1 MFSQDKQKSSQR
13 KIHKSL
19 AKQFIEI
26 PLIIRLLLMNK
37 DDFMIYYLLYAI
49 DMSNVKKQNLAQI
62 ALRTNTTNF
71 VRIYNIIQQH
81 DESTRKSIIE
91 SSLKKFDRNDL
102 SEEIKNTFLTDLDIP
117 TQDILKFL

>member
-1 MFSQDKQKSSQR
+1 
-13 KIHKSL
+13 
-19 AKQFIEI
+19 
-26 PLIIRLLLMNK
+26 
-37 DDFMIYYLLYAI
+37 MIYYLLYAI
-49 DMSNVKKQNLAQI
+49 DMSNVKKQNLSQI
-62 ALRTNTTNF
+62 ALKTDATNF

-117 TQDILKFL
+117 TQDILNFL

>member
-26 PLIIRLLLMNK
+26 PLIIRLQLMNK

-49 DMSNVKKQNLAQI
+49 DMSNVRKQNLAQI
-62 ALRTNTTNF
+62 ALKTDATNF

-91 SSLKKFDRNDL
+91 SSLKKFDRKDL

>member
-1 MFSQDKQKSSQR
+1 
-13 KIHKSL
+13 
-19 AKQFIEI
+19 
-26 PLIIRLLLMNK
+26 MNK

-49 DMSNVKKQNLAQI
+49 DMSNVRKQNLAQI
-62 ALRTNTTNF
+62 ALKADATNF

-91 SSLKKFDRNDL
+91 SSLKKFDRKDL

>member
-26 PLIIRLLLMNK
+26 PLIIRLQLMNK

-49 DMSNVKKQNLAQI
+49 DMSSVRKQNLAQI
-62 ALRTNTTNF
+62 ALKTDATNF

-102 SEEIKNTFLTDLDIP
+102 SEEIKNTFLTDLDIS
-117 TQDILKFL
+117 THDILNFL

>member
-26 PLIIRLLLMNK
+26 PLIIRLQLMNK

-49 DMSNVKKQNLAQI
+49 DMSSVRKQNLAQI
-62 ALRTNTTNF
+62 ALKTDATNF

>member
-26 PLIIRLLLMNK
+26 PLIIRLQLMNK

-49 DMSNVKKQNLAQI
+49 DMSNVRKQNLAQI
-62 ALRTNTTNF
+62 ALKTDATNF

>member
-26 PLIIRLLLMNK
+26 PLIIRLQLMNK

-62 ALRTNTTNF
+62 SLKTDATNF

-91 SSLKKFDRNDL
+91 SSLKKFDRKDL
-102 SEEIKNTFLTDLDIP
+102 SEEIKNTFLTDLDIS
-117 TQDILKFL
+117 THDILNFL

>member
-49 DMSNVKKQNLAQI
+49 DMSNVRKQNLAQI
-62 ALRTNTTNF
+62 ALKTDATNF

-117 TQDILKFL
+117 TQDILNFL

>member
-26 PLIIRLLLMNK
+26 PLIIRLQLMNK

-49 DMSNVKKQNLAQI
+49 DMSNVKKQNLSQI
-62 ALRTNTTNF
+62 ALKTDATNF

-102 SEEIKNTFLTDLDIP
+102 SEEIKNTFLTDLDIS
-117 TQDILKFL
+117 THDILNFL

>member
-26 PLIIRLLLMNK
+26 PLIIRLQLMNK

-49 DMSNVKKQNLAQI
+49 DMSSVRKQNLAQI
-62 ALRTNTTNF
+62 ALKTDATNF

-117 TQDILKFL
+117 TQDILNFL

>member
-1 MFSQDKQKSSQR
+1 
-13 KIHKSL
+13 
-19 AKQFIEI
+19 
-26 PLIIRLLLMNK
+26 MNK

-62 ALRTNTTNF
+62 ALKTDATNF

-91 SSLKKFDRNDL
+91 SSLKKFDRKDL

-117 TQDILKFL
+117 TQDILNFL

>member
-1 MFSQDKQKSSQR
+1 
-13 KIHKSL
+13 
-19 AKQFIEI
+19 
-26 PLIIRLLLMNK
+26 
-37 DDFMIYYLLYAI
+37 MIYYLLYAI
-49 DMSNVKKQNLAQI
+49 DMSNVKKQNLSQI
-62 ALRTNTTNF
+62 ALKTNTTNF

-117 TQDILKFL
+117 TQDILNFL

>member
-26 PLIIRLLLMNK
+26 PLIIRLQLMNK

-49 DMSNVKKQNLAQI
+49 DMSNVKKQNLSQI
-62 ALRTNTTNF
+62 ALKTDATNF

>member
-1 MFSQDKQKSSQR
+1 
-13 KIHKSL
+13 
-19 AKQFIEI
+19 
-26 PLIIRLLLMNK
+26 MNK

-49 DMSNVKKQNLAQI
+49 DMSNVKKQNLSQI
-62 ALRTNTTNF
+62 ALKTDATNF

-117 TQDILKFL
+117 TQDILNFL

>member
-1 MFSQDKQKSSQR
+1 
-13 KIHKSL
+13 
-19 AKQFIEI
+19 
-26 PLIIRLLLMNK
+26 
-37 DDFMIYYLLYAI
+37 MIYYLLYAI
-49 DMSNVKKQNLAQI
+49 DMSNVRKQNLAQI
-62 ALRTNTTNF
+62 ALKTDATNF

-91 SSLKKFDRNDL
+91 SSLKKFDRKDL

>member
-1 MFSQDKQKSSQR
+1 
-13 KIHKSL
+13 
-19 AKQFIEI
+19 
-26 PLIIRLLLMNK
+26 MNK

-49 DMSNVKKQNLAQI
+49 DMSNVKKQNLSQI
-62 ALRTNTTNF
+62 ALKTDATNF

-102 SEEIKNTFLTDLDIP
+102 SEEIKNTFLTDLDIS
-117 TQDILKFL
+117 THDILNFL

>member
-1 MFSQDKQKSSQR
+1 
-13 KIHKSL
+13 
-19 AKQFIEI
+19 
-26 PLIIRLLLMNK
+26 
-37 DDFMIYYLLYAI
+37 MIYYLLYAI
-49 DMSNVKKQNLAQI
+49 DMSNVKKQNLSQI
-62 ALRTNTTNF
+62 ALKTDATNF

>member
-1 MFSQDKQKSSQR
+1 
-13 KIHKSL
+13 
-19 AKQFIEI
+19 
-26 PLIIRLLLMNK
+26 MNK

-62 ALRTNTTNF
+62 ALKTDATNF

-91 SSLKKFDRNDL
+91 SSLKKFDRKDL
-102 SEEIKNTFLTDLDIP
+102 SEEIKNTFLTDLDIS
-117 TQDILKFL
+117 THDILNFL

>member
-1 MFSQDKQKSSQR
+1 
-13 KIHKSL
+13 
-19 AKQFIEI
+19 
-26 PLIIRLLLMNK
+26 MNK
-37 DDFMIYYLLYAI
+37 EDFMIYYLLYAI
-49 DMSNVKKQNLAQI
+49 DMSNVKKQNLSQI
-62 ALRTNTTNF
+62 ALKTDATNF

>member
-1 MFSQDKQKSSQR
+1 
-13 KIHKSL
+13 
-19 AKQFIEI
+19 
-26 PLIIRLLLMNK
+26 
-37 DDFMIYYLLYAI
+37 MIYYLLYAI

-62 ALRTNTTNF
+62 ALKTDATNF

-91 SSLKKFDRNDL
+91 SSLKKFDRKDL
-102 SEEIKNTFLTDLDIP
+102 SEEIKNTFLTDLDIS

>member
-26 PLIIRLLLMNK
+26 PLIIRLQLMNK

-62 ALRTNTTNF
+62 ALKTDATNF

-91 SSLKKFDRNDL
+91 SSLKKFDRKDL

>member
-1 MFSQDKQKSSQR
+1 
-13 KIHKSL
+13 
-19 AKQFIEI
+19 
-26 PLIIRLLLMNK
+26 
-37 DDFMIYYLLYAI
+37 MIYYLLYAI
-49 DMSNVKKQNLAQI
+49 DMSNVRKQNLAQI
-62 ALRTNTTNF
+62 ALKTDATNF